1 MEVPREFP
9 EIAFAQH
16 ALSGFLSR
24 RRMRSGIARNDRG
37 EEDRRDLKKSK
48 ALRKRNSPENSLK
61 AASRLQTILQC
72 LDPSFAPHRLEYL
85 RG

>member
-1 MEVPREFP
+1 
-9 EIAFAQH
+9 
-16 ALSGFLSR
+16 
-24 RRMRSGIARNDRG
+24 MRSGIARNDRG

-48 ALRKRNSPENSLK
+48 ALKKEELSRELPE
-61 AASRLQTILQC
+61 AASTLQTILQC